1 MFIIYKLMLFLL
13 LLEYITSIIFN
24 LKNNNNNKMKLNK
37 IWNLLDTSNELY
49 ENTITIENDIKS
61 LLNKKIII
69 KDEYIKGCY
78 ESKTIGIN
86 NIPEWKKYSNIITKL
101 IPNNN
106 NNNNKNYQIFSSS
119 SNRFINLSEYYNQN
133 FFATAIGTYKK
144 SENSKFIAN
153 VTEICIYFNLLKK
166 LNKIIINVNGNG
178 IINIIY
184 EDNNYRIVENE
195 FGAKALQKKVLISS
209 FYKELLKID

>member
-1 MFIIYKLMLFLL
+1 MFVIYKLMLFLL

-37 IWNLLDTSNELY
+37 IWNLLDNELY
-49 ENTITIENDIKS
+49 DNTITIENDIKS

-106 NNNNKNYQIFSSS
+106 NNNKNYQIFSSS
-119 SNRFINLSEYYNQN
+119 SNRFINLSEYNNQN

-184 EDNNYRIVENE
+184 EGLSYRIVENE
-195 FGAKALQKKVLISS
+195 VGAKALQKKVLIPS